1 MDLEWLERHLNEELK
16 PAFSAR
22 IDGLD
27 RVPSACAAFCISRSA
42 RPAESQ
48 GEAPAA
54 AA

>member
-27 RVPSACAAFCISRSA
+27 RVPSACAAFCISRRA
-42 RPAESQ
+42 RLVESQ
-48 GEAPAA
+48 GDAA
-54 AA
+54 AAA

>member
-22 IDGLD
+22 IVG
-27 RVPSACAAFCISRSA
+27 PGSALSAWAAFCISRSA